1 MKIVFLLEKLE
12 KGGAERVAS
21 ILANKF
27 NKDSYQVEIW
37 TLHNSKI
44 AYHFQSSITIKSLSL
59 KAFYPKMNFIIKL
72 YHFLKRI
79 YVLSK
84 ALKQSKPNIIIAF
97 GDSVNLTSILAR
109 MIFRIKIPLILS
121 IRSNPELNAPK
132 QMRRLIN
139 IFYRFADTIVVQTN
153 FIKDVIEPY
162 VRNVPIKVLPNP
174 VKIVQKKRSSENK
187 KKYHFLSVGRLVALK
202 NHAQLIESFAQIKTL
217 LPTNAKLCIAG
228 AGKKGF
234 YNDNQE
240 NEQKNLESII
250 EENNLQENV
259 ILLGNIDNIEAI
271 YQQSMIFVH
280 PSSYEGMSNALL
292 EAMSFG
298 LPCIVSNY
306 DGVTDVIT
314 NNKNGIIVPLKNSN
328 ALKNAM
334 LRLSRDQKL
343 RLKFSEASS
352 KAISEKFEL
361 NLIYKKWVSLLTNLA
376 NNKK

>member
-187 KKYHFLSVGRLVALK
+187 KKYHFLSVANLRPEK
-202 NHAQLIESFAQIKTL
+202 NHAQLIESFAQIKDKIY
-217 LPTNAKLCIAG
+217 PHPKLYIVG
-228 AGKKGF
+228 RDMGEGKKIQSLI
-234 YNDNQE
+234 N
-240 NEQKNLESII
+240 K
-250 EENNLQENV
+250 NNLQENV

-314 NNKNGIIVPLKNSN
+314 NNKNGIIVPIKDTN